1 MKTPSQLAPWTG
13 DLSMKM
19 HAHKPG
25 SSESV
30 SISEIINL
38 ISKEGSLRSG
48 DIILRP
54 DAAFRVNSGSEGEN
68 EVISPDD
75 YPDALKCNGS
85 RHLREDHPALAD
97 ALSFMINPDMPV
109 DFGEST
115 LIETGIGLGNETEAV
130 VMTVSGNLIAISST
144 QGNAS
149 VSSIDGGQT
158 FQTNNIAYS
167 TSTNDYIDDDG
178 SIVHF
183 GNNKLFIYE
192 TTGGVTEVEIEGLA
206 SDVVAI
212 IKKDET
218 YNFFGSNGEIYRS
231 ASLRTGHEYFSV
243 LSDGLKPTSSRK
255 CFTLFNGEILAVLVD
270 INNSGGI
277 YQVFDDEA
285 YTIGWQNFI
294 FLSIDSSDTLFF
306 VQTESNVY
314 SFDKTLNNV
323 NSYYT
328 ESSKMRSI
336 AQTGLLISTS
346 IGTYIFEYTVSGAFK
361 SIVFIDA
368 PAPALDYDQASGV
381 VYYTNNT
388 ANFSVRS
395 AVFASG
401 EEFDVP
407 YIFSNTNGFAY
418 YIIR

>member
-13 DLSMKM
+13 DVGMKM

-30 SISEIINL
+30 SISDIINL
-38 ISKEGSLRSG
+38 ISNEGSLRSG

-54 DAAFRVNSGSEGEN
+54 DAAFRVNSGSESGN
-68 EVISPDD
+68 EVISSDD

-97 ALSFMINPDMPV
+97 VLSFLTNPDMPV

-192 TTGGVTEVEIEGLA
+192 TTGGVTEVELVGLA

-212 IKKDET
+212 IKKEEV

-231 ASLRTGHEYFSV
+231 ASLRTGHEFFSV
-243 LSDGLKPTSSRK
+243 LSDGLKPTSNRK
-255 CFTLFNGEILAVLVD
+255 CFTLFDGVILAVLID
-270 INNSGGI
+270 GSNSGGI

-294 FLSIDSSDTLFF
+294 FLSIESSNALFF
-306 VQTESNVY
+306 VQTESDIY
-314 SFDKTLNNV
+314 AFDKTYNNS
-323 NSYYT
+323 NTYFT
-328 ESSKMRSI
+328 ASSKI
-336 AQTGLLISTS
+336 KAVAGLGLIISTDTS
-346 IGTYIFEYTVSGAFK
+346 LYLAEYTFSGVLKGIAFIDTAVLAFDYDTVSGA
-361 SIVFIDA
+361 I
-368 PAPALDYDQASGV
+368 
-381 VYYTNNT
+381 YYANNT
-388 ANFSVRS
+388 ANLLTKPSI
-395 AVFASG
+395 FASD

-407 YIFSNTNGFAY
+407 NIFANINGFAY
-418 YIIR
+418 YIMR

>member
-30 SISEIINL
+30 SISDIINL
-38 ISKEGSLRSG
+38 ISKEGALRSG

-54 DAAFRVNSGSEGEN
+54 DAAFRVNSPSGEGN
-68 EVISPDD
+68 EVISSDD

-97 ALSFMINPDMPV
+97 ALSFLTNPDMPV

-115 LIETGIGLGNETEAV
+115 LISTGIELGSESEAV

-192 TTGGVTEVEIEGLA
+192 TAGGVTEVELVGLA
-206 SDVVAI
+206 SDIVAI
-212 IKKDET
+212 IKKDEV
-218 YNFFGSNGEIYRS
+218 YNFFCSNGEIYRS

-243 LSDGLKPTSSRK
+243 LSDGLKPTSNRK
-255 CFTLFNGEILAVLVD
+255 CFTIFDGVILAVLVD

-277 YQVFDDEA
+277 YQIFDDEA
-285 YTIGWQNFI
+285 YTIGWQNII

-306 VQTESNVY
+306 VQTESIVY
-314 SFDKTLNNV
+314 SFDKTFNNA
-323 NSYYT
+323 NSYFT
-328 ESSKMRSI
+328 DSSKMRAI
-336 AQTGLLISTS
+336 ANTGLLVSTS
-346 IGTYIFEYTVSGAFK
+346 IGTYVFEYTVSGAFK
-361 SIVFIDA
+361 SVVFVDA
-368 PAPALDYDQASGV
+368 PALTLDYEKDSGT

-388 ANFSVRS
+388 ANLLVKS
-395 AVFASG
+395 AIFASG

-407 YIFSNTNGFAY
+407 YIFSNTSGFAY
-418 YIIR
+418 YIMR